1 MLTLATVLSYVLIHG
16 STNVM
21 MTGGN
26 VNIPAAL
33 AKRSE
38 YGRDFLWFRTREGSY
53 LIRDEAT
60 LGRIDHLFDAAK
72 ALDPDVERVRT
83 KLRPLEK
90 RESQLDREIDA
101 LDEDGRDRE
110 RARDLERD
118 MRDVEAQLR
127 VLEREEEDIDRR
139 RDARE
144 AEAERQ
150 MCPILVEAIRSG
162 IAQPAKR

>member
-26 VNIPAAL
+26 VKLPVAL

-38 YGRDFLWFRTREGSY
+38 YGRDFLWFRTRDGAY
-53 LIRDEAT
+53 LIRNEGT
-60 LGRIDHLFDAAK
+60 LERIDHLFDAAK
-72 ALDPDVERVRT
+72 ALDPEVERVRV

-90 RESQLDREIDA
+90 RESELDRQIDA

-110 RARDLERD
+110 RVRDLQRE
-118 MRDVEAQLR
+118 MRDVEARLR
-127 VLEREEEDIDRR
+127 VLEREEEEVDRR

-150 MCPILVEAIRSG
+150 LFPILVDAIHSG
-162 IAQPAKR
+162 VAQPVRP

>member
-26 VNIPAAL
+26 VKLPAAL
-33 AKRSE
+33 ATRSE
-38 YGRDFLWFRTREGSY
+38 YGGEFLWFRTRDGAY
-53 LIRDEAT
+53 LIRDARMLE
-60 LGRIDHLFDAAK
+60 RIDHLFDGAR
-72 ALDPDVERVRT
+72 ALDPDVERVRV
-83 KLRPLEK
+83 KLQPLEK
-90 RESQLDREIDA
+90 RESELDREIDA
-101 LDEDGRDRE
+101 LDEDGRDKE

-127 VLEREEEDIDRR
+127 VLEREEEEVDRR

-144 AEAERQ
+144 AEAERR
-150 MCPILVEAIRSG
+150 MFPILADAIHSG
-162 IAQPAKR
+162 VAQPVRQ

>member
-26 VNIPAAL
+26 VNLPVAL

-38 YGRDFLWFRTREGSY
+38 YGRDFLWFRTRDGAY
-53 LIRDEAT
+53 LIRNEGVLA
-60 LGRIDHLFDAAK
+60 RVDHLFDAA
-72 ALDPDVERVRT
+72 ALDPEVERVRV

-90 RESQLDREIDA
+90 RESELDQQIDA
-101 LDEDGRDRE
+101 LDEDGRDKE
-110 RARDLERD
+110 RFRDLERE
-118 MRDVEAQLR
+118 MRDVEARLR
-127 VLEREEEDIDRR
+127 VLEREEEEVDRR

-150 MCPILVEAIRSG
+150 LFPILVDAIHSG
-162 IAQPAKR
+162 VAQPVRP